1 VLCRRNLDLSEQR
14 VEGATLAGYAAV
26 YNEQSRELVEGGR
39 AFTERIAP
47 GAFGESVRGDVK
59 LYYNHDASQ
68 PLARTTSG
76 TLQLQAATA
85 RASRSRRTSPTPSS
99 GAMCASCCAAAT

>member
-47 GAFGESVRGDVK
+47 GAFGR
-59 LYYNHDASQ
+59 AC
-68 PLARTTSG
+68 
-76 TLQLQAATA
+76 AAT
-85 RASRSRRTSPTPSS
+85 
-99 GAMCASCCAAAT
+99 